1 MNKYLVGNILL
12 GVGIAILIFSLA
24 RIIINYL
31 KYRNIFVKKFNGY
44 DIAKKV
50 IDNNNLNNV
59 NIVEVRD
66 NSNLYNVRRKV
77 VKLNTKTYNGSSIYD
92 LASSLFISSYAVV
105 DSKNNSFISFISKI
119 FENIKIYSY
128 SSYIVLGVSFI
139 VAGHGFDRLGL
150 IIFIVLFIY
159 QYLVKMISND
169 NYNVALEEVEKIDK
183 NNKDKILE
191 ILDSLNFNYNISL
204 VITILQIVRVLIF
217 IFF

>member
-1 MNKYLVGNILL
+1 
-12 GVGIAILIFSLA
+12 
-24 RIIINYL
+24 
-31 KYRNIFVKKFNGY
+31 
-44 DIAKKV
+44 
-50 IDNNNLNNV
+50 
-59 NIVEVRD
+59 
-66 NSNLYNVRRKV
+66 
-77 VKLNTKTYNGSSIYD
+77 
-92 LASSLFISSYAVV
+92 
-105 DSKNNSFISFISKI
+105 
-119 FENIKIYSY
+119 
-128 SSYIVLGVSFI
+128 